1 VKQKEACV
9 LKQTQSVNSSRPYL
23 LRAINEWLIDNDLTP
38 HLLVNAEHKDALV
51 PLDYVDEGKI
61 VLNLSPSAI
70 QQLVMDN
77 DAISFNARFGGKATN
92 IYIPIEA
99 CMALYAKENGKGMVF
114 NEEKNDGPD
123 KPDDAEKKELSKPSL
138 KIVK

>member
-1 VKQKEACV
+1 M
-9 LKQTQSVNSSRPYL
+9 NSSRPYL

-38 HLLVNAEHKDALV
+38 YLLVNAEHENVQV
-51 PLDYVDEGKI
+51 PSDYVDNGKI

-70 QQLVMDN
+70 QQLNMDN
-77 DAISFNARFGGKATN
+77 NAISFNARFSGSPTS

-99 CMALYAKENGKGMVF
+99 CMAIYSKENGKGMVF

-123 KPDDAEKKELSKPSL
+123 GSDDSGKKNLSKPNL